1 MKAPPGKTTRPRP
14 ASWEDLVRDPLP
26 HRVMAPAGRK
36 RRAFSTLRTVGCIAI
51 LCTAA
56 WAGFELYRMWESNPA
71 RIKAPAQGEPL
82 KTIAF
87 QTNGVLDRAWAGRT
101 LAIPP
106 GTGMMALDL
115 FLLRDRLLA
124 TGQVRAAVLARN
136 FPDTLSVV
144 IEERDPV
151 ARIVAREPGG
161 APETFLVDRI
171 GTVYSG
177 INYPDA
183 LVSSLPYL
191 ADVRLR
197 RVENGNGF
205 APVEGMETVSN
216 LIGTARAYI
225 PALFSRW
232 HSISLARLAPD
243 GVLVVRS
250 ADVETLIFGTRDDFF
265 KQVAQ
270 LDFIVDESRAQSGIG
285 PIKIVD
291 LSVGR
296 TVSGTQ
302 IPVTYGAA
310 PLVPG
315 QARRSPAPARAGEGY
330 VFQP

>member
-1 MKAPPGKTTRPRP
+1 M
-14 ASWEDLVRDPLP
+14 RDPLP
-26 HRVMAPAGRK
+26 RRVMAPAGRK
-36 RRAFSTLRTVGCIAI
+36 RRAFSTLRTVGGIAI
-51 LCTAA
+51 LCAA
-56 WAGFELYRMWESNPA
+56 TWAGFELYRMWEANPA
-71 RIKAPAQGEPL
+71 RIKAPAQSGPL
-82 KTIAF
+82 KTITF

-115 FLLRDRLLA
+115 FSLRDRLLA
-124 TGQVRAAVLARN
+124 SGQVRAAVLARE

-144 IEERDPV
+144 VEERDPV
-151 ARIVAREPGG
+151 ARIVASEPGG
-161 APETFLVDRI
+161 APETFLVDRAGI
-171 GTVYSG
+171 VYPG
-177 INYPDA
+177 INYPRS
-183 LVSSLPYL
+183 LVTTLPYL
-191 ADVRLR
+191 AGVRLR
-197 RVENGNGF
+197 RVENGAGF
-205 APVEGMETVSN
+205 APVEGMETVAN

-250 ADVETLIFGTRDDFF
+250 ADVETLVFGTRDDFF

-285 PIKIVD
+285 PIKMID
-291 LSVGR
+291 LSIGR

-310 PLVPG
+310 PPVPG
-315 QARRSPAPARAGEGY
+315 QARRAPAPARAREG
-330 VFQP
+330 